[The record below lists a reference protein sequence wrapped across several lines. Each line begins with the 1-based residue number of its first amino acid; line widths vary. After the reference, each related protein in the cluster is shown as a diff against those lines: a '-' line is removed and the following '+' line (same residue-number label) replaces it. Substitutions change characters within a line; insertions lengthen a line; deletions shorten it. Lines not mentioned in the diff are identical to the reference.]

1 MSPARRACLFVR
13 SSLPPPRA
21 FVSRIWC
28 KFQFSGLLFSSNLNC
43 VFPTLISRHF
53 TLIEDERRVRP
64 LLCAQY
70 LESCSRFE
78 KTVDIR
84 LKEIRL
90 LRANARE
97 DPAADGRV
105 RRSTSVSKGKPRKQ
119 EDKRRQREKTQVREK
134 NEQFRTKSRTR
145 RTAAR
150 EDSFFAND
158 VDLMESQTEYFRA
171 VERVRKELK

>member
-1 MSPARRACLFVR
+1 M
-13 SSLPPPRA
+13 
-21 FVSRIWC
+21 
-28 KFQFSGLLFSSNLNC
+28 
-43 VFPTLISRHF
+43 
-53 TLIEDERRVRP
+53 
-64 LLCAQY
+64 
-70 LESCSRFE
+70 
-78 KTVDIR
+78 
-84 LKEIRL
+84 
-90 LRANARE
+90 RANARE